1 MKELGYERLAAQ
13 GGDWGADVTT
23 LLGLRHPERVIGI
36 HLNSIPPYKPYLEA
50 GTVLSEVEQAF
61 LNDASRWYEKSGAYD
76 HVQKTAPQTVAYGL
90 TDSPVGLAAWILE
103 EFRDWGDCDGDIERR
118 FTKDELLSNITL
130 YWMTQTIHSSCRLYY
145 EDNRTPLHF
154 QKGDYVT
161 VPCGIAR
168 FPKREGP
175 LPPKRWVERGYNVQH
190 WTEMPRGGHFPAL
203 EEPEL
208 LVEDIRLF
216 FRALRSDSGHP
227 KLPSPGY
234 ARPSAIVPSDQDART
249 DSRWR

>member
-1 MKELGYERLAAQ
+1 M
-13 GGDWGADVTT
+13 
-23 LLGLRHPERVIGI
+23 
-36 HLNSIPPYKPYLEA
+36 
-50 GTVLSEVEQAF
+50 
-61 LNDASRWYEKSGAYD
+61 
-76 HVQKTAPQTVAYGL
+76 AYGL
-90 TDSPVGLAAWILE
+90 TDSPAGLAAWILE
-103 EFRDWGDCDGDIERR
+103 KFRDWGDCDGDIERR
-118 FTKDELLSNITL
+118 FTKEELLSNITL

-175 LPPKRWVERGYNVQH
+175 LPPKRWVERGFNIRH
-190 WTEMPRGGHFPAL
+190 WTEMSRGGHLPAL

-216 FRALRSDSGHP
+216 FRAMRRDP
-227 KLPSPGY
+227 PLPPQER
-234 ARPSAIVPSDQDART
+234 APDH
-249 DSRWR
+249 